1 MNWRN
6 DNQDYTIEFKNLNVG
21 ETFFFDNEPYLK
33 VSAFEAFKIETDCLC
48 DFEES
53 DPIEPC
59 THELILRI

>member
-6 DNQDYTIEFKNLNVG
+6 DNQDYTTEFKNLKVG
-21 ETFFFDNEPYLK
+21 ETFFFYDEPYLK
-33 VSAFEAFKIETDCLC
+33 VSAFEAFNIETDCLC
-48 DFEES
+48 DFEEN

>member
-1 MNWRN
+1 MSWRN

-21 ETFFFDNEPYLK
+21 ETFFFNDEPYLK

-53 DPIEPC
+53 DLIEPC
-59 THELILRI
+59 KHALILRI